1 MVCVW
6 VAVAAMAEKTVLF
19 QSCFLYVTNHR
30 EKSVRQTHS
39 NTGWRPAGACMQAAR
54 QNDVTRM
61 LLFSLRSIHVCGANN
76 GGSVHLQA
84 DAAMTERRLPVRM
97 YK

>member
-1 MVCVW
+1 
-6 VAVAAMAEKTVLF
+6 
-19 QSCFLYVTNHR
+19 
-30 EKSVRQTHS
+30 
-39 NTGWRPAGACMQAAR
+39 MQAAR